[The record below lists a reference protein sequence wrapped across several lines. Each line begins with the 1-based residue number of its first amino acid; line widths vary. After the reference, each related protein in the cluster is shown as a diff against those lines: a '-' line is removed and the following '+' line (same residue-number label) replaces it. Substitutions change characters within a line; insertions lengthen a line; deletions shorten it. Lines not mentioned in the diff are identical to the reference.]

1 MRRDAFKA
9 VVTGQQC
16 TEPRCWEPI
25 AGLNDSSP
33 WKLSAHIA
41 SQCPKL
47 LCLLTSSLQ
56 LSPLKQDCHFA
67 ESFEEEVFFRPLSH
81 FNIGK
86 LAPFWPG

>member
-1 MRRDAFKA
+1 MEA
-9 VVTGQQC
+9 
-16 TEPRCWEPI
+16 EH
-25 AGLNDSSP
+25 L
-33 WKLSAHIA
+33 LSFQPSARFGDAHIA